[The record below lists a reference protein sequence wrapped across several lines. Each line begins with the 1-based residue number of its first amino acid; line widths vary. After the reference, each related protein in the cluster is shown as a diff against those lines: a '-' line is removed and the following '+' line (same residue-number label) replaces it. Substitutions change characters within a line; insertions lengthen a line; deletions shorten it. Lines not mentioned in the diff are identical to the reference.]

1 MAGEALLQT
10 RLGGGIR
17 SRYHSGGRAEPS
29 GLMDTPPQGALP
41 RFGGFGLCRP
51 AADVQLGAGGT
62 DFPVLGKTLEETLEA
77 LLERRRKGRWIRI
90 YAWADTYVRVAPHIY
105 TCSLTRTSA

>member
-51 AADVQLGAGGT
+51 AADVQLGAGGI
-62 DFPVLGKTLEETLEA
+62 DFPVLGKTLEE
-77 LLERRRKGRWIRI
+77 RKGRKTEVGRNLG
-90 YAWADTYVRVAPHIY
+90 
-105 TCSLTRTSA
+105 SGFGRTLGRGEVGKRK

>member
-77 LLERRRKGRWIRI
+77 LLEEVVETLLEEERSENESKK
-90 YAWADTYVRVAPHIY
+90 H
-105 TCSLTRTSA
+105 S